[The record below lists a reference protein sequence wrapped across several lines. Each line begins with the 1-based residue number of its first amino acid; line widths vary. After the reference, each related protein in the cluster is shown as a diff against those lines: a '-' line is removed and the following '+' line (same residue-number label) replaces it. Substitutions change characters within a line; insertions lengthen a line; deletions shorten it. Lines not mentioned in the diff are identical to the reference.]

1 MTHPASI
8 APAALQNPFLSLEVF
23 EDAGPRISALIP
35 AGSSQNLLAVLDDA
49 GWESPHGR
57 YHPFGG
63 HRLWV
68 APEIPAITYLPE
80 DSGAHLQ
87 VQGKSVRLWRADT
100 IGVHLERSIEIFL
113 EPHAPR
119 LKIIHTLRNL
129 SIQPL
134 TAAPWAVT
142 VLPMGSRVRIPL
154 THALMQRNP
163 FLPNRNAILWSYAD
177 PADTRLHL
185 TNDFIQLESD
195 PHMEAIKVG
204 AYASDGWAAA
214 EINGWLLVKRFTPL
228 KMNGALDLG
237 ANVEAYTNQTFV
249 EFETLGSLRRLHQ
262 GNAVRYIETWDVLPG
277 HLEDLD
283 DEGHLGG
290 DPTNTRDA

>member
-1 MTHPASI
+1 MTHPASV
-8 APAALQNPFLSLEVF
+8 APAVLQNPFLHLEVF

-63 HRLWV
+63 HRLWA

-80 DSGAHLQ
+80 DSGANLQ
-87 VQGKSVRLWRADT
+87 VQGKHVRLWRTDT
-100 IGVHLERSIEIFL
+100 IGVHLERSIEFL
-113 EPHAPR
+113 LNRMPPAS
-119 LKIIHTLRNL
+119 KIIHSLRNL
-129 SIQPL
+129 SAQPL

-154 THALMQRNP
+154 THALVQANP
-163 FLPNRNAILWSYAD
+163 FLPNRNVILWSYTD
-177 PADTRLHL
+177 PADVRLHL
-185 TNDFIQLESD
+185 THGFIELESD
-195 PHMEAIKVG
+195 PRMEAIKVG

-228 KMNGALDLG
+228 QMNGALDFG

-249 EFETLGSLRRLHQ
+249 EFETLGSLRRLRQ
-262 GNAVRYIETWDVLPG
+262 GKPCGTLRRGKFCPGIWKTWMTTVI
-277 HLEDLD
+277 
-283 DEGHLGG
+283 
-290 DPTNTRDA
+290 